1 MAIFLNSDSKVIVQG
16 MTGSEGRKHTHRM
29 LTSGTRIVGGVTPPT
44 IRVPEVNMR
53 WVCLRPSEPVMPW
66 TMTFESEFRK
76 IAMTSSALQLAAS
89 SAARRAAPSIVSTC
103 SSPGRFAAA
112 RI

>member
-1 MAIFLNSDSKVIVQG
+1 MTLAPVAAIASPTELKTGTPARSNS
-16 MTGSEGRKHTHRM
+16 TTCPP
-29 LTSGTRIVGGVTPPT
+29 LPGVTPPT

-66 TMTFESEFRK
+66 TMTLESEFRK
-76 IAMTSSALQLAAS
+76 IAIFPPALQLAAS

-103 SSPGRFAAA
+103 SSPGRFAAD